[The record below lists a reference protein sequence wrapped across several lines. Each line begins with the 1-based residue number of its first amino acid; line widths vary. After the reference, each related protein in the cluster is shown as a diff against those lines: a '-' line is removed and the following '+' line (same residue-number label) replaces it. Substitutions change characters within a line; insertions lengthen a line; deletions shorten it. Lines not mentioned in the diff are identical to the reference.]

1 MQQPRMNMNTNS
13 SGTMAG
19 SIAPQYP
26 SPIQRPVS
34 TFQHVQRMPP
44 PQNMRMPPNC
54 APMQHL
60 MNKSQNSNNYFVS
73 NAGTQR
79 YVFYKF

>member
-1 MQQPRMNMNTNS
+1 MNTNN

-19 SIAPQYP
+19 NIAPQYP

-34 TFQHVQRMPP
+34 TYQHNLQRMPP
-44 PQNMRMPPNC
+44 PQNMQMQPSC

-60 MNKSQNSNNYFVS
+60 MNKSQNTNNYYVS
-73 NAGTQR
+73 NAGTQI
-79 YVFYKF
+79 YAFIKF